1 MESNTAMKEAFVGL
15 EYIAEEVYFKERVA
29 NGYVEAYKGTT
40 KKWQVLDED
49 VFDRDQIEKIQAAC
63 DAPMPDQ
70 LEAWQKKHDKVIQA
84 PYNNENVLSGEMT
97 QTISIPALISIHARS
112 RPKGSRTSS
121 SSTRLMMLLDN
132 SLNNPQIE

>member
-84 PYNNENVLSGEMT
+84 PYNNENVAKWRDDPDHIDSG
-97 QTISIPALISIHARS
+97 I
-112 RPKGSRTSS
+112 
-121 SSTRLMMLLDN
+121 DF
-132 SLNNPQIE
+132 NPRQI